1 MTEEAE
7 IAIRWGVVIGASLVA
22 AVIDVKTRRI
32 PNRLCGPLFAAG
44 LVWAGWQN
52 GTEGLLGAFGSAAL
66 MSFVFVILFIFA
78 GGGAG
83 DAKLAAGLGAWLSI
97 KEAGIA
103 LVCTCIAGGILGI
116 IVAIY
121 KRHFKIVLANLV
133 RMVYEWMIAI
143 LGHAGIKQAI
153 QTTRE
158 IEGEKLTVPYGV
170 AIFAGVCV
178 AGVIKLL

>member
-1 MTEEAE
+1 MTEKAE

-22 AVIDVKTRRI
+22 AVMDVRTRRI
-32 PNRLCGPLFAAG
+32 PNRLCGPLFLG
-44 LVWAGWQN
+44 GIIWAGWQN
-52 GTEGLLGAFGSAAL
+52 GTDGLLEAFGAAAL
-66 MSFVFVILFIFA
+66 MSFLFVVLFIFA

-83 DAKLAAGLGAWLSI
+83 DAKLAASLGAWLSV

-116 IVAIY
+116 IVAVY

-133 RMVYEWMIAI
+133 RMVYELMIAI
-143 LGHAGIKQAI
+143 LGRAGIKKAI
-153 QTTRE
+153 KTTRE

>member
-1 MTEEAE
+1 MTEKAE

-22 AVIDVKTRRI
+22 AVIDVRMRRI
-32 PNRLCGPLFAAG
+32 PNLLCGPLFLGGLMWAA
-44 LVWAGWQN
+44 WQN
-52 GTEGLLGAFGSAAL
+52 GTDGLGVAFGSAAL
-66 MSFVFVILFIFA
+66 MSFLFVILFIFA

-97 KEAGIA
+97 NEAGIA

-116 IVAIY
+116 TVAIY

-133 RMVYEWMIAI
+133 RMVYEWMTAI
-143 LGHAGIKQAI
+143 LGRAGIKQAI
-153 QTTRE
+153 KTSRE

-170 AIFAGVCV
+170 AIFVGVCV